1 VQVGGGVYKG
11 NVDFTKESAGSQEMY
26 QKTVNALNI
35 DDAQTRYQS
44 PAIAF
49 MLPGLPQ
56 QVKAI
61 SGLSDVENWGRWSDA
76 NVASAVKIDYVDPL
90 PANFDVVLRAR
101 AYGNN
106 IGKPISVKVGDE
118 EHFVTFSD
126 KDQTL
131 TVQFSNA
138 GSAQSIVIT
147 PPSPTEPTEGTS
159 GGFEPRKL
167 GIGLVSLSIEDRDTQ
182 S

>member
-1 VQVGGGVYKG
+1 
-11 NVDFTKESAGSQEMY
+11 
-26 QKTVNALNI
+26 
-35 DDAQTRYQS
+35 
-44 PAIAF
+44 

-61 SGLSDVENWGRWSDA
+61 TGVSGVESWGRWSDA
-76 NVASAVKIDYVDPL
+76 NVAPAVKIDYVEPL
-90 PANFDVVLRAR
+90 PANFNLVLRAR
-101 AYGNN
+101 AYGDN
-106 IGKPISVKVGDE
+106 IGQPISVKVGDE
-118 EHFVTFSD
+118 EQFVTFTD

-131 TVQFSNA
+131 TLPFSNP
-138 GSAQSIVIT
+138 GNAQSIVIT

-167 GIGLVSLSIEDRDTQ
+167 GIGLVSLSVEDRNTE